1 MLSFRPMLS
10 HPQPSRRSFLIH
22 TLSLA
27 TAAGLAIAGSGCAAI
42 AGVQDAE
49 FRFNIEPQAQMLGSF
64 FWWTELTINYDTSS
78 LQRATLLSATVDVE
92 EPKGTG
98 DLSFLQD
105 VEGTAVVETMPAPVP
120 PTVIATGDKFPRGEQ
135 AVIMKVQ
142 YHGDLRPFF
151 TVDADGGHTIRIE
164 WRGHLNPAFTQ
175 WPATGYT
182 VRARVKI
189 SVE

>member
-1 MLSFRPMLS
+1 MLSFRPMLLP
-10 HPQPSRRSFLIH
+10 HQPSRRSFLIH

-27 TAAGLAIAGSGCAAI
+27 TTAGLAIAGSGCAAI

-49 FRFNIEPQAQMLGSF
+49 FHFQVEPKALMVGSF
-64 FWWTELTINYDTSS
+64 FWWTELTIDYDTSS

-92 EPKGTG
+92 EPVGTA
-98 DLSFLQD
+98 DLAFLQD
-105 VEGTAVVETMPAPVP
+105 VEGTAVVKTMPPTVP
-120 PTVIATGDKFPRGEQ
+120 PTVIATCDKFPRGEQ

-142 YHGDLRPFF
+142 YHGDLRQFF
-151 TVDADGGHTIRIE
+151 TEGPDGHTIRIE

-175 WPATGYT
+175 LSPTGYK

-189 SVE
+189 SIE